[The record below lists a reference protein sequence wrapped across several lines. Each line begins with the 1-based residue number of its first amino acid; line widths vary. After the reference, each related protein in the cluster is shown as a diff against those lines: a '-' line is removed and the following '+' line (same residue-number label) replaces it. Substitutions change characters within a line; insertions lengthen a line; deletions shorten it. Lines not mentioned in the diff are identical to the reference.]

1 MILFV
6 LSRALNIFD
15 LRGSIAAFIVGFFVA
30 VLGSLQWLI
39 LMIVFAAVSHVATIS
54 FMKQKKKIS
63 MQEGKEG
70 ERKTSNVVYAALIGL
85 GIAIIHFIHPVQVPY
100 FTLFAVSF
108 AVIASDTFASEIGIL
123 DKKVFMITTFRR
135 TTRGINGGISLV
147 GQFAALLGSF
157 IISIT
162 YSLLRHGDLDPLPI
176 FAIGIMGFIG
186 CQIDSVLG
194 AAFENRGKL
203 TKGEVNLLAS
213 LTAVIATGLII
224 IFYPGV

>member
-147 GQFAALLGSF
+147 GQLAALLGSF

-162 YSLLRHGDLDPLPI
+162 YSLLRHGNLDLLPI

-213 LTAVIATGLII
+213 LIAVIATGLII

>member
-1 MILFV
+1 MLFV

-15 LRGSIAAFIVGFFVA
+15 LKGSIAAFVVGFFVA
-30 VLGSLQWLI
+30 VLGSLEWLI

-54 FMKQKKKIS
+54 FLNQKKKIS
-63 MQEGKEG
+63 LQEGKEG

-85 GIAIIHFIHPVQVPY
+85 GIAVVHFFHPVNVPY

-108 AVIASDTFASEIGIL
+108 AVIASDTFASEIGIM
-123 DKKVFMITTFRR
+123 DKKVFMITNFRR
-135 TTRGINGGISLV
+135 TTRGINGGISLI
-147 GQFAALLGSF
+147 GELAALLGSF

-162 YSLLRHGDLDPLPI
+162 YSLLRHGNLDPLPI
-176 FAIGIMGFIG
+176 VAIGIMGFIG

-203 TKGEVNLLAS
+203 TKGEVNLFAS
-213 LTAVIATGLII
+213 LSAVIVTGLII